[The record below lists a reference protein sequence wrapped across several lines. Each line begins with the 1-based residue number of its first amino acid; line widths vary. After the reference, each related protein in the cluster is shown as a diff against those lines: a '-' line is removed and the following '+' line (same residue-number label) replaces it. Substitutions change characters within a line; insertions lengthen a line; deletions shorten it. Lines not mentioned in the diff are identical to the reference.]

1 MMSDTS
7 VLDVPSE
14 VDPVEEADKLI
25 EEHRMREGWIDAE
38 VSILLRALVSLREH
52 LRDEHG
58 Y

>member
-1 MMSDTS
+1 MSDTS

-25 EEHRMREGWIDAE
+25 EGHQMREGWIDAE

-52 LRDEHG
+52 LRVEHG

>member
-1 MMSDTS
+1 MSDTS

-25 EEHRMREGWIDAE
+25 ERHRIRAE
-38 VSILLRALVSLREH
+38 WFGPEASLLLRALVSLREH

>member
-1 MMSDTS
+1 MSDVS
-7 VLDVPSE
+7 FLDLPTE

-25 EEHRMREGWIDAE
+25 EEYRIKEGWLVDPR
-38 VSILLRALVSLREH
+38 LLRTLVSLREH

>member
-1 MMSDTS
+1 MSDTS

-25 EEHRMREGWIDAE
+25 EGHQMRAEWFGPE
-38 VSILLRALVSLREH
+38 VSILLRALVNLREH